1 MHATTESYALIACL
15 DLESSER
22 GRERQDFVA
31 AFAVRCLRLVKG
43 KISSF
48 ILRGKAGGE
57 DEDRPPGHSVS
68 WLRVSLIFKLK
79 NLHFVSCL

>member
-48 ILRGKAGGE
+48 ILGARGEEAGGSATS
-57 DEDRPPGHSVS
+57 RGHDVPE
-68 WLRVSLIFKLK
+68 LVL
-79 NLHFVSCL
+79 